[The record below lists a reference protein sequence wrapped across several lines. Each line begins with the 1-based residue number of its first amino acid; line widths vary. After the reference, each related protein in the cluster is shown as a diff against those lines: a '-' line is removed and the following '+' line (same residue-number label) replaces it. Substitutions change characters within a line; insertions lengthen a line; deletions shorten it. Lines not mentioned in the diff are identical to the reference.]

1 MFFKWLIHKF
11 MLIFAFHCKNK
22 HWKNIPLRR
31 NMIENWWNLCK
42 LLETHSKKNVDSY
55 SKNYNIGHK
64 WNFMWKKFACMNTF
78 FSWKTHI
85 SLNRLLL
92 KMIENMENCKTYL
105 TDRTQ
110 SGMSCLNHLENI
122 TKFNRMI
129 AKNNMKY
136 SFEKSCNTQ
145 YDTKTKKKHWKKH
158 REKKNIWSNA
168 IRI

>member
-1 MFFKWLIHKF
+1 
-11 MLIFAFHCKNK
+11 
-22 HWKNIPLRR
+22 
-31 NMIENWWNLCK
+31 
-42 LLETHSKKNVDSY
+42 
-55 SKNYNIGHK
+55 
-64 WNFMWKKFACMNTF
+64 
-78 FSWKTHI
+78 
-85 SLNRLLL
+85 
-92 KMIENMENCKTYL
+92 MIENMENCKTYL